1 MYSTTKAARFWQ
13 LAFSAILLGFVVSC
27 EDPGSVGATFVDES
41 EVKVDTILL
50 SGMPLTSVDPYM
62 GKLSS
67 SPVGKFSDP
76 MFGDIETI
84 TFFKPDVDRLS
95 TDTLF
100 ADDVLR
106 LKLKV
111 NTAYVYG
118 DTLSEGT
125 YNIYRVTSSW
135 RGTTYKLSDDISTG
149 AELIGSFS
157 DADVDTNGFVR
168 ADLGGSWRTTYQQYF
183 EMEDDSARDADY
195 RANDF
200 GLAIVP
206 DPSNTKIL
214 YTTMASS
221 SIEIA
226 GEDTTVYTMLDW
238 GHDVTRTNIPVNGSE
253 ITLQSTYENVL
264 QLDIT
269 DAVRSSNLK
278 NIVRAELVFSEDTLA
293 MQNSLGDNEVR
304 SRVSSLGLTQGE
316 IEDKAYEFGFSD
328 NQIVGYFLSGKF
340 RFNVT
345 GIVNASLYADEPLN
359 NIFVYGNTPSGVLGF
374 TSIYSTSTTDPDK
387 APRLVIYGIE

>member
-111 NTAYVYG
+111 NTAYV
-118 DTLSEGT
+118 
-125 YNIYRVTSSW
+125 
-135 RGTTYKLSDDISTG
+135 
-149 AELIGSFS
+149 
-157 DADVDTNGFVR
+157 
-168 ADLGGSWRTTYQQYF
+168 
-183 EMEDDSARDADY
+183 
-195 RANDF
+195 
-200 GLAIVP
+200 
-206 DPSNTKIL
+206 
-214 YTTMASS
+214 
-221 SIEIA
+221 
-226 GEDTTVYTMLDW
+226 
-238 GHDVTRTNIPVNGSE
+238 
-253 ITLQSTYENVL
+253 
-264 QLDIT
+264 
-269 DAVRSSNLK
+269 
-278 NIVRAELVFSEDTLA
+278 
-293 MQNSLGDNEVR
+293 
-304 SRVSSLGLTQGE
+304 
-316 IEDKAYEFGFSD
+316 
-328 NQIVGYFLSGKF
+328 
-340 RFNVT
+340 
-345 GIVNASLYADEPLN
+345 
-359 NIFVYGNTPSGVLGF
+359 
-374 TSIYSTSTTDPDK
+374 
-387 APRLVIYGIE
+387 

>member
-1 MYSTTKAARFWQ
+1 
-13 LAFSAILLGFVVSC
+13 
-27 EDPGSVGATFVDES
+27 
-41 EVKVDTILL
+41 
-50 SGMPLTSVDPYM
+50 
-62 GKLSS
+62 
-67 SPVGKFSDP
+67 
-76 MFGDIETI
+76 
-84 TFFKPDVDRLS
+84 
-95 TDTLF
+95 
-100 ADDVLR
+100 
-106 LKLKV
+106 
-111 NTAYVYG
+111 
-118 DTLSEGT
+118 
-125 YNIYRVTSSW
+125 
-135 RGTTYKLSDDISTG
+135 
-149 AELIGSFS
+149 
-157 DADVDTNGFVR
+157 
-168 ADLGGSWRTTYQQYF
+168 
-183 EMEDDSARDADY
+183 
-195 RANDF
+195 
-200 GLAIVP
+200 
-206 DPSNTKIL
+206 
-214 YTTMASS
+214 
-221 SIEIA
+221 
-226 GEDTTVYTMLDW
+226 MLDW
-238 GHDVTRTNIPVNGSE
+238 GHDVSRTNIPVNGSE